1 IGKARRQEPDA
12 VAQHARSRGDWHVSG
27 AAKRCVGFEARHNP
41 AAGPI
46 EFGPPTV
53 IVIAEVEYVAGAGL
67 DRYFLGDDDVV
78 DVGRAHHV
86 VDWAR
91 KLRII
96 DDMSF
101 GAAHFGG
108 KTRPFRP
115 DAGKM
120 KAGRVNQADHF
131 AHVAPELA
139 TGHAEHV
146 FEQAGKHQRTAS
158 SIGIRKG
165 GARRHPP
172 ADVIKSPLM
181 ARHRGFNGAKRIG
194 PCQLTEQ
201 KRNEL
206 MSRLELANEFIRPVF
221 LHKTIENRPR
231 NQFQDVMQDA
241 ILMPHGVDPFRVQ
254 MIRNQLEASRI
265 NVVHSIKHEPYRTA
279 VALCRASTSF
289 RAASKTWI
297 AGTRPGHDEREVQLE
312 SQAPSGELTKFDS
325 RM

>member
-1 IGKARRQEPDA
+1 
-12 VAQHARSRGDWHVSG
+12 
-27 AAKRCVGFEARHNP
+27 
-41 AAGPI
+41 
-46 EFGPPTV
+46 
-53 IVIAEVEYVAGAGL
+53 
-67 DRYFLGDDDVV
+67 
-78 DVGRAHHV
+78 
-86 VDWAR
+86 
-91 KLRII
+91 

-279 VALCRASTSF
+279 VASCRASTSVF
-289 RAASKTWI
+289 DATSKTWM
-297 AGTRPGHDEREVQLE
+297 AGTSQDKPGHDAEGFEPYSSGPTLI
-312 SQAPSGELTKFDS
+312 SAAPCLLPPQNTGGVTLLSTKTRRTLVGRGSGYSVNFPV
-325 RM
+325 